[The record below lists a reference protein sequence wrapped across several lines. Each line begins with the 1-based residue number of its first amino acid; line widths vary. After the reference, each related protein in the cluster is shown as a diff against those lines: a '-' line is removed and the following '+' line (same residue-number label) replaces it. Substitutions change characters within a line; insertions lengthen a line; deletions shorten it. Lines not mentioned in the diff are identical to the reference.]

1 MTTDKVNPVG
11 TKDEPFRRALNRPYY
26 YGYARTGKTVY
37 AYTKQ
42 EWGMGA
48 GSGGG
53 MVFFGLIFG
62 LGVLQGYLNVQEE
75 WRGRKA
81 RKLKGLPKPW
91 WQAADDHAYE
101 WFLTHPDSRI
111 QMTLDYFPHS
121 AKLRR
126 QEAAR

>member
-37 AYTKQ
+37 AYMKQ